1 MRIDQNF
8 AKCQVTAASDLLPN
22 AQELSRQGPLTGQGH
37 RKCSIRRR
45 SRVGGAHGPS
55 VLVTLVSRLTNH
67 QRQIAV
73 AVIAC
78 IVTIKQRF
86 KIWMLPDNI
95 LNVLM
100 WMSTQY
106 VYATHTWMCIKY
118 IFIVMN
124 LFECLAFQG
133 LF

>member
-1 MRIDQNF
+1 VRIDQNF
-8 AKCQVTAASDLLPN
+8 AKCYVTAAGDLLSD
-22 AQELSRQGPLTGQGH
+22 AQELSRKGPLTGQGH
-37 RKCSIRRR
+37 RKCWIRRR
-45 SRVGGAHGPS
+45 SRVGGTHGPS

-78 IVTIKQRF
+78 IATIKQRF
-86 KIWMLPDNI
+86 IWMLLDNI

-118 IFIVMN
+118 IYMVMN
-124 LFECLAFQG
+124 LFKCLAFQG